1 MYVSCELYLDDII
14 VFGRTE
20 EEFVHRLSQVFQR
33 FREFNITVNP
43 DKVTLGVTHIEYVG
57 HLVDST
63 GHSFSREKIDSVI
76 NFSKPITAG
85 ALQSFIGLTGY
96 FQTHIKDYQM
106 LTRPLRKMLK
116 DYNKRTS
123 SRLVLQW
130 DEETTRAFENVIVA
144 FKHVPTLYFLVPD
157 APIFLETDACDFGI
171 GGFPLSTSRRGKTSS
186 PFSE

>member
-1 MYVSCELYLDDII
+1 MGLKGAPSYFQEAISTTVLGGLMYVSCELYLDDII

-33 FREFNITVNP
+33 FREYNITVNP

-116 DYNKRTS
+116 DYNKRT
-123 SRLVLQW
+123 LTYQ
-130 DEETTRAFENVIVA
+130 F
-144 FKHVPTLYFLVPD
+144 PT
-157 APIFLETDACDFGI
+157 G
-171 GGFPLSTSRRGKTSS
+171 TSMG
-186 PFSE
+186 